1 MKYKK
6 TIITTLILTS
16 MNLMA
21 SDFYV
26 FIKKNKNYEI
36 IEEPRIFNSC
46 SAILLDDPLKES
58 GYYTVNVN
66 ETESTEVYCNM
77 ETDSGGWTLVT
88 RLNTTDA
95 NTRKWNDTFWTD
107 TNEVGD
113 LYNNNDYSS
122 YFKNSTEIFKSVLLE
137 FNYNNGVLIAG
148 FNNNNNTL
156 NFYDSITQ
164 TLSLNNLNFSRIF
177 TNNTDSSNFF
187 GSNLSFQTSDL
198 SGYSRSDL
206 FRIWYNRSSKSRC
219 NQTGGIGSLSDV
231 ASNLNDISTI
241 NSAEWWTEAGYPSS
255 HSECQENT
263 YRSYLGTNKGGS
275 HGVIND
281 PSRENLIGNA
291 DFYTTDLI
299 NIYIK

>member
-26 FIKKNKNYEI
+26 FVKKNKNYEI
-36 IEEPRIFNSC
+36 KKSLDEIIEEPKIFNSC

-137 FNYNNGVLIAG
+137 FNYNNGVLIAE

-187 GSNLSFQTSDL
+187 GNILSFQVTDGASN
-198 SGYSRSDL
+198 DL
-206 FRIWYNRSSKSRC
+206 FRIWYNKTSKATC
-219 NQTGGIGSLSDV
+219 NQTGAIGTYSDV
-231 ASNLNDISTI
+231 
-241 NSAEWWTEAGYPSS
+241 NSSFIDTWWTEAGYPSTYN
-255 HSECQENT
+255 ECQENI

-275 HGVIND
+275 HGVINE
-281 PSRENLIGNA
+281 PSMENLIGNA
-291 DFYTTDLI
+291 DFYTTDII